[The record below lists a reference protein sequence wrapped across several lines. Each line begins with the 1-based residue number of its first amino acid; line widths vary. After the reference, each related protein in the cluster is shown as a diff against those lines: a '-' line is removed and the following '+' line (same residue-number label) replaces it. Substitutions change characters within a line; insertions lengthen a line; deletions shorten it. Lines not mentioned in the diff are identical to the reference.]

1 MTLPLAQTT
10 SPPRRLPLEPL
21 ETYMLADDDA
31 RYPRTFVIG
40 LEFSGDVDAR
50 AFGQALR
57 QSLTDEPLLRAVVTR
72 HGTFRQEWSIGAA
85 DAAQVKWCDAPP
97 ADAVAAR
104 RIDLRAAPG
113 LQITGLRSAGA
124 TRMEHVFHHACC
136 DGVGGLAFL
145 GRLYAAYSRLVA
157 PAALAECRPADPE
170 LIGGRHPV
178 SDLPAR
184 IGSRA
189 AARKASIGRAWD
201 VLTTRKARLMP
212 RRRRQHDESV
222 DARIPFPG
230 ALTQVL
236 SEPQTRA
243 LKQAARRGNATLND
257 VLVAAT
263 FQALRDW
270 NARSDPAAERAR
282 FDIMV
287 PVDLRSPE
295 HDGLPAAS
303 LVSCVFVK
311 QPGSM
316 CDDRERLLRAVSE
329 RMRYAV
335 ASRSGLIMYHAIRRL
350 ARVPGLLRLVL
361 RAWRTQATALVSY
374 VGDAG
379 RGLGATFEKD
389 RGRLIIGG
397 LPLERIT
404 AAGPVRPGTAANLTA
419 GSYAGQLTLNLLLD
433 PHLFSGEDTRELLE
447 LVVARLLGFV
457 VHPAAAAEPA
467 EEVAGSTR

>member
-1 MTLPLAQTT
+1 LTPQDSKPRTDA
-10 SPPRRLPLEPL
+10 RRLPLEPL
-21 ETYMLADDDA
+21 ETYMLADDGE

-40 LEFSGDVDAR
+40 LEFSGRVDPK
-50 AFGQALR
+50 AFETALR
-57 QSLTDEPLLRAVVTR
+57 HTLADEPLLCAVAMRRGVFR
-72 HGTFRQEWSIGAA
+72 HVWEIGASDA
-85 DAAQVKWCDAPP
+85 VRVEWRDAALGEALTG
-97 ADAVAAR
+97 R
-104 RIDLRAAPG
+104 RLDLRTGPG
-113 LQITGLRSAGA
+113 LRIIGLRANGT

-157 PAALAECRPADPE
+157 PGALAECRPADPG
-170 LIGGRHPV
+170 LIGGRRPV

-212 RRRRQHDESV
+212 RRRRHHDESA
-222 DARIPFPG
+222 DARISFPG

-257 VLVAAT
+257 VLVAAA

-270 NARSDPAAERAR
+270 NVRIDPAADEAR
-282 FDIMV
+282 YEILV

-311 QPGSM
+311 QPGAL
-316 CDDRERLLRAVSE
+316 CDDRDRLLRAVAD

-350 ARVPGLLRLVL
+350 TRVPGLLPLVL

-389 RGRLIIGG
+389 RGKLIIGG

-433 PHLFSGEDTRELLE
+433 PHQFSGEDTRELLE

-457 VHPAAAAEPA
+457 VHPMAAVAAA
-467 EEVAGSTR
+467 EEVAGPA